1 MTRTQEAALRELQRR
16 YQAELIRL
24 QANSHLATA
33 TTDWPL
39 VETDPIAWQNWAAA
53 GLPGLPMR
61 SQQAD

>member
-24 QANSHLATA
+24 RLATE

-39 VETDPIAWQNWAAA
+39 VETDLQAWINWGAA

-61 SQQAD
+61 SQRE